1 MRLILEICGSNTD
14 GLRACRLL
22 HCNIGYPSKIH
33 LECKS
38 VKILLAITSVSVAPL
53 LWNFARCMAV
63 SLPCTVQN
71 FATMGQLR
79 NKLGA
84 IRFLWDLY
92 PYIVTAPWCW
102 DFMCRGN
109 SIKHYYECSLID
121 RPLWKWQGQKPSGWL
136 NSLRP
141 RPNRRHFA
149 DDIFKCIFLKENVGI
164 PTKISLKFVPKG
176 PINNI
181 PALVQIMDW
190 RRPGD
195 KPLSEPMMVSLLT
208 HICVTRP
215 QWVNPCSAQN
225 LFQKVN
231 EIHPR
236 KSYHIMIRFST
247 RQSCPVVS
255 KAWFNTI
262 IFSTTVPKVKKRP
275 DFNLTETV
283 TIGNLQ
289 CCKVGE

>member
-1 MRLILEICGSNTD
+1 MRWESSKFWYFVRLILEIYGSNTD

-33 LECKS
+33 LECKF

-121 RPLWKWQGQKPSGWL
+121 MPLWKWLGQRPSGW
-136 NSLRP
+136 
-141 RPNRRHFA
+141 
-149 DDIFKCIFLKENVGI
+149 I
-164 PTKISLKFVPKG
+164 
-176 PINNI
+176 
-181 PALVQIMDW
+181 
-190 RRPGD
+190 
-195 KPLSEPMMVSLLT
+195 
-208 HICVTRP
+208 
-215 QWVNPCSAQN
+215 NPCSAQN

-236 KSYHIMIRFST
+236 KSYYIMIHFST
-247 RQSCPVVS
+247 RQSCPVVN
-255 KAWFNTI
+255 KAWFNTV